1 MKVRDIMTT
10 DVATATPETT
20 LEDVATMMRDED
32 TGAIPVLDNDELVG
46 IITDRDIVI
55 RCIAEGKDPVETT
68 VEDVVTETLETI
80 EPDSDLNEARDLM
93 SRRQIRRLPVVEDGE
108 LIGMLSIGDLAV
120 KSDANVGDTLENV
133 SEGVKASGT
142 NAKRAARTGNT
153 RDAGNEGPVRQI
165 ESGRKANARAGRE
178 EGLRRQGGRGD
189 QQQGG
194 RGSSGRA
201 EQQQGGRSSS
211 GRGES
216 QQTGRGS
223 AGRNQN
229 QGISNHPRSE
239 EQRRQNKVV
248 GKRSDAKVGSRRR
261 AS

>member
-20 LEDVATMMRDED
+20 LEDIATMMRDED

-68 VEDVVTETLETI
+68 VEDVVTERLETI
-80 EPDSDLNEARDLM
+80 EPDSDIEEARELM

-120 KSDANVGDTLENV
+120 KSDSDVGETLEDV
-133 SEGVKASGT
+133 SEGVKASGG
-142 NAKRAARTGNT
+142 NVKRAAR
-153 RDAGNEGPVRQI
+153 AGNARAGNGGGVREI
-165 ESGRKANARAGRE
+165 ESGRKANARAGKE
-178 EGLRRQGGRGD
+178 EGVREISGRRANARAGRDQGGRAET
-189 QQQGG
+189 QHAG
-194 RGSSGRA
+194 RGNG
-201 EQQQGGRSSS
+201 
-211 GRGES
+211 
-216 QQTGRGS
+216 
-223 AGRNQN
+223 GRNQA
-229 QGISNHPRSE
+229 Q
-239 EQRRQNKVV
+239 QRPNTKPA
-248 GKRSDAKVGSRRR
+248 GKRNEGRAAGTRRR